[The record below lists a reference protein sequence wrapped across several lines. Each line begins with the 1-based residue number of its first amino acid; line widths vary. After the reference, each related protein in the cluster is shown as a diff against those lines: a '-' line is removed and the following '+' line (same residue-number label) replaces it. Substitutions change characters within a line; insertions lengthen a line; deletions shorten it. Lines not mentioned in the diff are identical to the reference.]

1 MFYDVF
7 EKLCRENGVSL
18 AQVRKDLSISQST
31 MASWKSRNLTPK
43 SDTLQRLAEYFNVSV
58 GYLLGEE
65 REQVVIP
72 GRLSIIETNQED
84 LKNIRYTIKAA
95 DQEAYELGLKI
106 FADAGVDLIK
116 ALPKTRLDA
125 AFEKLN
131 AEGQQKAVERVEELV
146 EIPRYQRPTESATVP
161 VEGAEG
167 KD

>member
-95 DQEAYELGLKI
+95 Q
-106 FADAGVDLIK
+106 
-116 ALPKTRLDA
+116 
-125 AFEKLN
+125 
-131 AEGQQKAVERVEELV
+131 
-146 EIPRYQRPTESATVP
+146 
-161 VEGAEG
+161 
-167 KD
+167 

>member
-72 GRLSIIETNQED
+72 GGFRL
-84 LKNIRYTIKAA
+84 LKQTK
-95 DQEAYELGLKI
+95 KI
-106 FADAGVDLIK
+106 
-116 ALPKTRLDA
+116 
-125 AFEKLN
+125 
-131 AEGQQKAVERVEELV
+131 
-146 EIPRYQRPTESATVP
+146 
-161 VEGAEG
+161 
-167 KD
+167 